1 MFDRAPNGF
10 FVRDLIVFNHLRRGG
25 YVSKGFVFEA
35 PDLANSPA
43 DDLNEFQDQLC
54 LLLASLHE
62 HQRLQVQYF
71 SDSDYKGELLRYQQ
85 ETERFSNVWTRRA
98 RNERFSRYWQALSE
112 RKLRR
117 QRVILY
123 ISRSLE
129 NSPSS
134 FQTAAS
140 RRDYYAALLDQLE
153 VEFEHIHRLL
163 LEIFGSGGTRV
174 SAMTDLDHFR
184 HYKRFLNPSLNDRF
198 DYDPAEEF
206 ASDLSIQENC
216 WHSEGNGQ
224 SDFGFFLDG
233 HYHSLIVLTRWPRT
247 TYPGIIQR
255 LTNLRLLDYTI
266 TVNIDPLPIT
276 REISKEEKEHDRV
289 AGDYA
294 SEKKISLLTVMEK
307 KQKKIHALMQGQT
320 IPFHAMFTIRV
331 WDKTRDGLNAKA
343 GAIKNAINSMNAAQY
358 FESNLPATS
367 KNLFFQTWPGWA
379 WGRYEH
385 RKLYAEH
392 RFLAD
397 MLPVTNSFTGH
408 LASAEAIYDGP
419 HDNLV
424 GIETFSGS
432 ADNKT
437 PQHAVLLGM
446 SGAGKSVTVCDL
458 LTQTEGYF
466 GYTVII
472 EEGLSYGIYTA
483 TVEEGARPIIIHPDG
498 DLTINYLDTKGLPL
512 TPDHLSAATALVAR
526 MIGTSAQEDKQ
537 MLRQAQIAKYIN
549 LLYEDAFQDW
559 QKKRGDQLLD
569 IARHGLALQKFR
581 AERMPPGATS
591 LETFADFRDEAKPQ
605 PNAPSAQDNRWNEW
619 GRAYLDQFDEAA
631 ALKFIKDP
639 RTSKEVRNL
648 AFAYFTPDEFPT
660 HRMLQE
666 LMMLD
671 PIGAERDQIIE
682 IATLI
687 LPWCR
692 DGNYGCLFDGT
703 SNLSLT
709 GKIAHFE
716 LGYIPESARELKS
729 AAGFLITNHAR
740 KHIMTLPRAIR
751 KRNVYEE
758 VARFLDIPGGQEIV
772 QESYA
777 QLRKFNCWNISIVQ
791 QYARFKQSRIRSA
804 VFGNSR
810 QFFIMRQNDR
820 ADLDDMGKDIALP
833 DVTQHAIMNYPLPD
847 HQSGQKYS
855 PFTYFHTDSA
865 RNLCG
870 TVHNVASRE
879 MLYCSSSSGEHFD
892 KRARELRQ
900 SPNIVEGIIQHAN
913 LRSGESV
920 NHQHV

>member
-1 MFDRAPNGF
+1 MFERAPNGF
-10 FVRDLIVFNHLRRGG
+10 FVRDLMLFNHLRRGG
-25 YVSKGFVFEA
+25 YVSKGFIFEA
-35 PDLANSPA
+35 PDLTNSPIA
-43 DDLNEFQDQLC
+43 DLNDFQDQLC
-54 LLLASLHE
+54 LLLASLNE
-62 HQRLQVQYF
+62 NQRLQVQYF
-71 SDSDYKGELLRYQQ
+71 SDSDYKTELLRFQQ
-85 ETERFSNVWTRRA
+85 ETERFDNPWTKRS
-98 RNERFSRYWQALSE
+98 RNERFARYWQAMLE

-117 QRVILY
+117 QRVIFY
-123 ISRSLE
+123 VSRALE
-129 NSPSS
+129 SSPGS
-134 FQTAAS
+134 FTGNAAL
-140 RRDYYAALLDQLE
+140 REYYLTLLDQLQM
-153 VEFEHIHRLL
+153 EFEHVHHLL
-163 LEIFGSGGTRV
+163 KEIFASAGTRV
-174 SAMTDLDHFR
+174 LPMSDIDHFK
-184 HYKRFLNPSLNDRF
+184 HCKTFLNPSLADRF
-198 DYDPAEEF
+198 DFDAAQDF
-206 ASDLSIQENC
+206 APELSIQENC

-224 SDFGFFLDG
+224 SDFGFYLDG
-233 HYHSLIVLTRWPRT
+233 HYHSVIALTRWPRT

-255 LTNLRLLDYTI
+255 LTNLRLLDFAI

-276 REISKEEKEHDRV
+276 REINKEEKEHDRV

-320 IPFHAMFTIRV
+320 IPFNALFVIRV
-331 WDKTRDGLNAKA
+331 WDKSKDGLNAKA
-343 GAIKNAINSMNAAQY
+343 SAIKNAINSMNSAQY
-358 FESNLPATS
+358 FESNLPSTS
-367 KNLFFQTWPGWA
+367 RNLFYQTWPGWT

-385 RKLYAEH
+385 RKLYSEH
-392 RFLAD
+392 RYLAD
-397 MLPVTNSFTGH
+397 MLPVASTFTGH
-408 LASAEAIYDGP
+408 LKTAEAIYDGP
-419 HDNLV
+419 NNNLV

-432 ADNKT
+432 TDNKS

-446 SGAGKSVTVCDL
+446 SGAGKSVSVCDL
-458 LTQTEGYF
+458 LSQTEGYF
-466 GYTVII
+466 AYTVII
-472 EEGLSYGIYTA
+472 EEGLSYGIYTQ
-483 TVEEGARPIIIHPDG
+483 TVDEGARPIIIHPDG

-526 MIGTSAQEDKQ
+526 MIGTSSQEDKQ
-537 MLRQAQIAKYIN
+537 MLRQAQIAKYLN
-549 LLYEDAFQDW
+549 LLYEDSFQDW
-559 QKKRGDQLLD
+559 QKKRHDQLFN
-569 IARHGLALQKFR
+569 IARHAMALQKFR
-581 AERMPPGATS
+581 LERMPPGATT
-591 LETFADFRDEAKPQ
+591 LETFADFRDQAGPGPKSS
-605 PNAPSAQDNRWNEW
+605 NAVTNFNEW
-619 GRAYLDQFDEAA
+619 GTEYIAQFPEADV
-631 ALKFIKDP
+631 LRFLKDP
-639 RTSKEVRNL
+639 KTSKEVRNL
-648 AFAYFTPDEFPT
+648 AFAYFTPEEFPT

-671 PIGAERDQIIE
+671 PVGSERDQIIE

-716 LGYIPESARELKS
+716 LGYIPESAKELKA

-740 KHIMTLPRAIR
+740 KHIITLPRALR

-820 ADLDDMGKDIALP
+820 ADLEDMAQDIALP
-833 DVTQHAIMNYPLPD
+833 EVTKHAIMNYPLPD

-855 PFTYFHTDSA
+855 PFTYFHTDSG

-870 TVHNVASRE
+870 TVHNISSRE

-892 KRARELRQ
+892 KRARELKQ
-900 SPNIVEGIIQHAN
+900 SSNIVEGIITHAN
-913 LRSGESV
+913 
-920 NHQHV
+920 QPA